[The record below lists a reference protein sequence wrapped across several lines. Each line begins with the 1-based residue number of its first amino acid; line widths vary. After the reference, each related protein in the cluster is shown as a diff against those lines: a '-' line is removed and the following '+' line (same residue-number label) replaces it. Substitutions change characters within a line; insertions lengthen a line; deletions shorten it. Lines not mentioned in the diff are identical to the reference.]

1 MQRSGFLI
9 VHTRRIAY
17 RLNGIIHRRILVAR
31 TPAIVCAMAP
41 TRRQVSSLASSAVS
55 HYRRC
60 PQQEI
65 EKGSSTPSEVLPP

>member
-41 TRRQVSSLASSAVS
+41 TRRQVSSLASSAVALPEMPAA
-55 HYRRC
+55 RNRKR
-60 PQQEI
+60 QQH
-65 EKGSSTPSEVLPP
+65 SE